1 MKLTHIENMPTDI
14 DDAFI
19 AKIIT
24 LLVRARDDIYRE
36 DTKGFSI
43 EFLKQIQDECREKI
57 NGIIRDLNK
66 KIV

>member
-1 MKLTHIENMPTDI
+1 MPTDI
-14 DDAFI
+14 DDKFI

-57 NGIIRDLNK
+57 NGIIKDLNQ